1 MTITFENPLDGSE
14 FYFAKEVFFH
24 DNADISVVI
33 WRARK
38 MLDDYNL
45 NFVKFRF
52 QGSLYLVAKEKEK
65 EE

>member
-1 MTITFENPLDGSE
+1 MTVTFENPLDGSE
-14 FYFAKEVFFH
+14 FFFSKTVFFN
-24 DNADISVVI
+24 DNADISEVI

-45 NFVKFRF
+45 NFVRYRF
-52 QGSLYLVAKEKEK
+52 KGSWYLTAKEKEK